1 MSNTKDGFQEF
12 YLETCGRLLQYVSR
26 MRDINGAAEDVMQE
40 TYCLA
45 YMEWEKLQQ
54 HTDPMGWLCVTSNH
68 VFRNLKRRMENRNIS
83 YEEMDERHVP
93 GYMEEDFNRE
103 EWCLTARE
111 MLNEKD
117 WRLLECYIQ
126 EYSSAEI
133 AERMGISEENV
144 RMRISR
150 IRKRLRSG
158 MAEQQ

>member
-1 MSNTKDGFQEF
+1 MFVQRS
-12 YLETCGRLLQYVSR
+12 LQSS
-26 MRDINGAAEDVMQE
+26 
-40 TYCLA
+40 
-45 YMEWEKLQQ
+45 K
-54 HTDPMGWLCVTSNH
+54 
-68 VFRNLKRRMENRNIS
+68 
-83 YEEMDERHVP
+83 
-93 GYMEEDFNRE
+93 MEEDFNRE